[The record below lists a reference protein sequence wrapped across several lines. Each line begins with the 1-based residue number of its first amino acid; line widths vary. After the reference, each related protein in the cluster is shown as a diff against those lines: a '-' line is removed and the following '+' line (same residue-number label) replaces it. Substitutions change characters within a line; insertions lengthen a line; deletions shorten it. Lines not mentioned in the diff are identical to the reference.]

1 MEGRWVGRASRGG
14 CILSDSRKMSW
25 LRDKAFQAKDT
36 LEVGWSV
43 CKGKKERTGDQAQ
56 GIFLERCLPRK
67 G

>member
-1 MEGRWVGRASRGG
+1 MKDE
-14 CILSDSRKMSW
+14 LSC

-43 CKGKKERTGDQAQ
+43 CEGKALGGQAQ